1 MQISAPVQP
10 GNSGGPL
17 LDSAGNVIGVVSGK
31 LNAVKVAGA
40 TGDIPQ
46 NINFA
51 IGGNTLRAFLDAKG
65 VNYKEVGRESDL
77 RGEQIA
83 ARATAFTVL
92 VECR

>member
-1 MQISAPVQP
+1 
-10 GNSGGPL
+10 
-17 LDSAGNVIGVVSGK
+17 LDSASNVIGVVYDK

-83 ARATAFTVL
+83 TRASGFTVL